1 MSEMIKHAVIRTD
14 LMSGTYDGSLLRSFK
29 YHNAEGKMAE
39 IDNGHVVKLESLM
52 EGEREV
58 WKAVDPTADTPIKDI
73 ALVAGVE
80 VMYDE
85 RKKNLDEYF
94 NVAGKAV
101 RGFMHHVNQYFSV
114 TAEALDG
121 TPAKD
126 KFVEVQ
132 AGTKLKVADTD
143 GSATYG
149 KIVAVEQA
157 GRYTYYV
164 IQCK

>member
-1 MSEMIKHAVIRTD
+1 MAKNAVIRTD
-14 LMSGTYDGSLLRSFK
+14 LMHGTKNGDQLVSLRFYGADGK
-29 YHNAEGKMAE
+29 VAEVE
-39 IDNGHVVKLESLM
+39 NGVIVELKGFED
-52 EGEREV
+52 GQREV
-58 WKAVDPTADTPIKDI
+58 MKAVAATADSNMADCAII
-73 ALVAGVE
+73 AAPE

-132 AGTKLKVADTD
+132 AGTKLKVADTE
-143 GSATYG
+143 GAATYG